1 MASIARW
8 AMVLVVLLLGCG
20 QAQRH
25 EAAAVAQR
33 QAQEREMLRPMLT
46 SRFLEQWQGPDGDA
60 VSGAAFGSSP
70 SLVGTPQLP
79 TLFHWTGKK
88 SAEIAHSADPE
99 PRPYTAVAPFE
110 LKTSRGTLRV
120 APGQDAS
127 YIFVVYSRDESV
139 QRLWFNSSGSAL
151 FRALP
156 PKAHVVFAATDE
168 RGSEGAVRA
177 LHRRLSRARGFAA
190 VADRLHFVQEPIELH
205 CTVDAFPKCP
215 LQRGQSAVHQAIVS
229 WGRIEPSLT
238 VAQ

>member
-1 MASIARW
+1 
-8 AMVLVVLLLGCG
+8 
-20 QAQRH
+20 
-25 EAAAVAQR
+25 
-33 QAQEREMLRPMLT
+33 MLRPMLT

-60 VSGAAFGSSP
+60 VSGAAFGNSP

-79 TLFHWTGKK
+79 TLFHWAGKK
-88 SAEIAHSADPE
+88 GAESARSADP
-99 PRPYTAVAPFE
+99 
-110 LKTSRGTLRV
+110 
-120 APGQDAS
+120 D
-127 YIFVVYSRDESV
+127 
-139 QRLWFNSSGSAL
+139 SSGSAL